1 MLPVLGLYADIYA
14 RRHGTCAAAY
24 AMISKKK
31 AELFP
36 ATFEYVHRSR
46 LQTTTSSSTQV
57 LFGDLIAAVE
67 QTIDNEGAAAAS
79 KSLEGTFAPG
89 TNAQRHRLLQSRGS
103 KHGSSSSGSTRRLL
117 TKQVSFGANKILKRT
132 SSSLSTASPTPR
144 VTFAE
149 PPAGERDGRPPLLR
163 AKTWRSGPPPM

>member
-1 MLPVLGLYADIYA
+1 MLPVLGLYAEIYA

-36 ATFEYVHRSR
+36 ATFEYVHRSG
-46 LQTTTSSSTQV
+46 LETTSSTQV

-67 QTIDNEGAAAAS
+67 QTIDNEGAGAAS
-79 KSLEGTFAPG
+79 KSLEGAFAPG

-117 TKQVSFGANKILKRT
+117 TKQVSFGSTKFLRRA
-132 SSSLSTASPTPR
+132 SSSTSTASSIPPR

-149 PPAGERDGRPPLLR
+149 PPAERPPLLR

>member
-1 MLPVLGLYADIYA
+1 MLPVLGLYAEIYA

-46 LQTTTSSSTQV
+46 LETTTTTSTQV
-57 LFGDLIAAVE
+57 LFGDLVAAVE
-67 QTIDNEGAAAAS
+67 QTIDNEGAGAAS

-89 TNAQRHRLLQSRGS
+89 TNAQRHRLHDLPHRPRRSSRHSPLVSSSRTGS
-103 KHGSSSSGSTRRLL
+103 KCIQISSAVPLPCAHTGPEQSLPSSSEKNRL
-117 TKQVSFGANKILKRT
+117 
-132 SSSLSTASPTPR
+132 PR
-144 VTFAE
+144 
-149 PPAGERDGRPPLLR
+149 
-163 AKTWRSGPPPM
+163 